1 MIEVIEHGTV
11 RGVQIGRVA
20 GAAVSKRFNEE
31 KPPHRNRPFRGKVV
45 SYSRPVPRR
54 RKAPVDPF
62 AFDPEAYDDDGDDGL
77 FRVLYE
83 DGDYEEYTLDEL
95 TPLVAAAKRRWQ
107 RALPSGRG
115 AQTEARAR
123 DDDTSP
129 APLNGHAEA
138 LSGQQVHTGT
148 QAAPVTS
155 GEAGCERSWCFF
167 FWGAVAG
174 NSSSKVLFFCA

>member
-129 APLNGHAEA
+129 APLNGHAPTATPPASPAVTPASA
-138 LSGQQVHTGT
+138 LAS
-148 QAAPVTS
+148 AL
-155 GEAGCERSWCFF
+155 
-167 FWGAVAG
+167 VARF
-174 NSSSKVLFFCA
+174 SHAHVQMA